1 MSQPKG
7 RLVASKSSLQKL
19 QDAVVGIVKGVV
31 RDPVGSA
38 GKAVHQAKGTF
49 AVGKAVA
56 GQVARSA
63 TAKASGPKDA
73 PAPAPT
79 PTPTPSAASPADP
92 ERDVVIT
99 PADVARVVEKKS
111 PAEKAATKKA
121 PAKKA
126 PVKKA
131 AASPSGKLPPRKAP
145 ADEVSAKKAPAKK
158 APAKKA
164 PAKKSAGGSDS

>member
-63 TAKASGPKDA
+63 TAKASGAKN
-73 PAPAPT
+73 APAPT

-145 ADEVSAKKAPAKK
+145 ADEVSAKKTPAKK

>member
-1 MSQPKG
+1 M
-7 RLVASKSSLQKL
+7 ASKSPLQKL
-19 QDAVVGIVKGVV
+19 QDAVVGTVKGVV
-31 RDPVGSA
+31 KDPVGSA

-63 TAKASGPKDA
+63 TAKATGARNAQA
-73 PAPAPT
+73 PAPARTTVT
-79 PTPTPSAASPADP
+79 PRPSPPAAPAA

-111 PAEKAATKKA
+111 PTEKAA
-121 PAKKA
+121 
-126 PVKKA
+126 
-131 AASPSGKLPPRKAP
+131 
-145 ADEVSAKKAPAKK
+145 AKKAPAKK

-164 PAKKSAGGSDS
+164 ASSPSGKLPPRKAPTKKAPAKKSAGDGDR

>member
-19 QDAVVGIVKGVV
+19 QDAVVGTVKGVV
-31 RDPVGSA
+31 KDPVGSA
-38 GKAVHQAKGTF
+38 GKAVQQAKGTF

-63 TAKASGPKDA
+63 TARANGAKGTRAPGPA
-73 PAPAPT
+73 RTTVTPTTTSSPAPA
-79 PTPTPSAASPADP
+79 AAP

-111 PAEKAATKKA
+111 PAEKAA
-121 PAKKA
+121 
-126 PVKKA
+126 
-131 AASPSGKLPPRKAP
+131 
-145 ADEVSAKKAPAKK
+145 AKKAPAKK

-164 PAKKSAGGSDS
+164 PAKKAASSPSGKLPPPKAPPAKKAPAKKSAGDGDS